1 MQKTDSD
8 VAEEIRLNEV
18 VDTTHP
24 QEQEDLLP
32 TADHCHDL
40 RTTADDPSIQPTTQ
54 LIHATITTSHHRKEE
69 DKKEEVTQTQDVIP
83 TIDTIN
89 TKSNGP

>member
-1 MQKTDSD
+1 M
-8 VAEEIRLNEV
+8 AEEIRLNEV

-24 QEQEDLLP
+24 HEQEDLLP

-54 LIHATITTSHHRKEE
+54 IIHATITTATSHHRKEE